1 MPDINNFAICA
12 HPREW
17 YQATHDLRATQYRNQ
32 LQNLVRQRSLICN
45 TITDRYR
52 AIDNFQLRYMHI
64 LPMCVADVFVKIDT
78 ATVYA
83 TQPDRIRNMLGNAS
97 EKTPEGDLDS
107 LCIHILKCDTL
118 KLQKDELDRQ
128 MPYNR
133 VFSAACTS
141 ATTHICR
148 VYISENQHM
157 IVVLTNCV
165 SNKMV
170 QRLVAAIPAM
180 APWIAEKSA
189 DFPIAMYQALGKD
202 NAHDYYTAFTKW
214 QDKVIATYFKEQERL
229 NRTKYVKSL
238 YTVNLDALQ
247 TTITQ
252 HKNTIQATEDR
263 LAEQYA
269 RLRDLQLKMAGLQN
283 LPQCTPSDMDY
294 FTKHRR
300 ITFIDNASAYNNTTN
315 QIRFGIST
323 PCINYDKDL
332 LASFINSPRDND
344 YNNKNYK
351 RIYTELFLKD
361 RYVLWLRYNIVW
373 MKPISDAA
381 WKLVIDN
388 NVSMGD
394 NAGASDIG
402 LLNPHLYYYRCY
414 GQNAGYINKALVE
427 QDYILALEQSIAC
440 VGTLNFA
447 DGIVMNKLHAQLNQ
461 NNDTVCIQDTET
473 GEFLTLKQFKE
484 RMQED
489 EAD

>member
-1 MPDINNFAICA
+1 MPDIDSFEICA
-12 HPREW
+12 HPKDW
-17 YQATHDLRATQYRNQ
+17 SALTHDLRTVQYRPQ
-32 LQNLVRQRSLICN
+32 LQRLVQQRSITCN

-52 AIDNFQLRYMHI
+52 AIDNPQLKYMHI
-64 LPMCVADVFVKIDT
+64 LPICVADVYVKIDT
-78 ATVYA
+78 VSVYA
-83 TQPDRIRNMLGNAS
+83 AQPDRIKNILENAQ
-97 EKTPEGDLDS
+97 EKTTEGDLDY
-107 LCIHILKCDTL
+107 LGIRILKCDTL

-148 VYISENQHM
+148 VYISENQHT

-180 APWIAEKSA
+180 APWIPEKSA

-202 NAHDYYTAFTKW
+202 NAREYYTAFTTW
-214 QDKVIATYFKEQERL
+214 QDKVIAPYFREQERL
-229 NRTKYVKSL
+229 NRAKYVKSL
-238 YTVNLDALQ
+238 YTVNLDAMQ
-247 TTITQ
+247 KTVTQ
-252 HKNTIQATEDR
+252 HKNMIKDAEDR
-263 LAEQYA
+263 LATQYA
-269 RLRDLQLKMAGLQN
+269 TLRELQLKIAGLQN
-283 LPQCTPSDMDY
+283 LPQATPSDIDY

-300 ITFIDNASAYNNTTN
+300 ITFIDNASAYNNATN

-323 PCINYDKDL
+323 PCINYDKEL
-332 LASFINSPRDND
+332 LASFINSPRGND
-344 YNNKNYK
+344 YNQSYK
-351 RIYTELFLKD
+351 QIYTELFLKD

-373 MKPISDAA
+373 MRPTTDAN
-381 WKLVIDN
+381 WKLVTDN
-388 NVSMGD
+388 NVSTGD
-394 NAGASDIG
+394 GAGASDIG
-402 LLNPHLYYYRCY
+402 LLNPHLYYFHCY
-414 GQNAGYINKALVE
+414 GQNAGYINKALAE

-447 DGIVMNKLHAQLNQ
+447 DGIVMSRLHMQLSQ
-461 NNDTVCIQDTET
+461 NNDRLCVQDTET

-484 RMQED
+484 RIQED